1 MSKISIGI
9 MGYGNIGRG
18 VEMAIRQNPDM
29 QLTAIF
35 TRREPKGMDPA
46 GAPFVSVKDMAQ
58 YAGKIDVM
66 MLCGGSATDLPQ
78 QGPEA
83 AKLFNTVDSFDT
95 HARIPEYFS
104 AVDEAARQA
113 GHLSLISGGWDPGR

>member
-9 MGYGNIGRG
+9 MDVATLAGALKWRPAESGYAADG
-18 VEMAIRQNPDM
+18 D
-29 QLTAIF
+29 LY
-35 TRREPKGMDPA
+35 PA
-46 GAPFVSVKDMAQ
+46 GPGEMGEASAPFVSVKDMAQ
-58 YAGKIDVM
+58 YVGKIDVM

-95 HARIPEYFS
+95 HAKIPEYFS
-104 AVDEAARQA
+104 AVDEAAERP
-113 GHLSLISGGWDPGR
+113 DT